1 MRQAAV
7 WARPHN
13 ETSTEAS
20 YVNRSGSTPQP
31 LLILATLLLAL
42 TCRADVKVDPLV
54 GSDLPAKPGAHWVW
68 VNDIV
73 FHHMADGKA
82 FLLDGDSG
90 RMLGMLSTGFS
101 YNGVV
106 LPANKS
112 VILSPETY
120 FSRGTRGE
128 RTDVVTLYD
137 PRKLNPIGEITIPA
151 KRAGTLPM
159 IQNSAV
165 TDDDRF
171 LIIYNFTPAQSVT
184 VVDLRSRKV
193 VGEIDIAGCALVYPV
208 GPRAFFSLCGDGAAL
223 VVTLDDTGKAAN
235 KQRSAKLFDPQ
246 SDPVTEKAVRSGNT
260 WLFASFA
267 GDIVP
272 VEYAGGS
279 VRAAARWPLTSATE
293 RKEKWLPGGMQ
304 HLAVHAAS
312 RRLFSLM
319 HQGGPDSHKD
329 PGSEIWVYDLASKRR
344 TQRIALQGPSTSIT
358 VTTDAKP
365 LLFSIF
371 IGAQKVDVLDAQTGK
386 LLRSIPEIGFTPST
400 LVAY

>member
-1 MRQAAV
+1 MRH
-7 WARPHN
+7 PP
-13 ETSTEAS
+13 EAT
-20 YVNRSGSTPQP
+20 YVNRSGSTLQP
-31 LLILATLLLAL
+31 LLILATLLWAL
-42 TCRADVKVDPLV
+42 TARADVKVDPLI
-54 GSDLPAKPGAHWVW
+54 GSELPAASSPHWVW

-90 RMLGMLSTGFS
+90 RMLGMLSTGFG

-106 LPANKS
+106 LPANES
-112 VILSPETY
+112 LILSPETY

-137 PRKLNPIGEITIPA
+137 PRKLSPIGEIVIPP

-159 IQNSAV
+159 VQNAAI

-171 LIIYNFTPAQSVT
+171 LIIYNFTPAQSVSI
-184 VVDLRSRKV
+184 VDLRSRKP

-208 GPRAFFSLCGDGAAL
+208 GPRTFFSLCGDGAAL
-223 VVTLDDTGKAAN
+223 VVTLDEAGKVAN
-235 KQRSAKLFDPQ
+235 KQRSAQLFDPQ
-246 SDPVTEKAVRSGNT
+246 SDPVTEKAVRDGNR
-260 WLFASFA
+260 WLFASFF

-272 VEYAGGS
+272 VEYADGS
-279 VRAAARWPLTSATE
+279 VRAGTRWPLTSAAE

-304 HLAVHAAS
+304 HLAIHTAS

-329 PGSEIWVYDLASKRR
+329 PGSEIWVYDLANKRR
-344 TQRIALQGPSTSIT
+344 VQRIALKEPSTSIT
-358 VTTDAKP
+358 VTSDSKP

-400 LVAY
+400 LVVY

>member
-1 MRQAAV
+1 M
-7 WARPHN
+7 
-13 ETSTEAS
+13 
-20 YVNRSGSTPQP
+20 NRSGSTLQP
-31 LLILATLLLAL
+31 LLTLATLFWTL
-42 TCRADVKVDPLV
+42 TSQADVKVDPLI
-54 GSDLPAKPGAHWVW
+54 GSDLPAQSGAHWVW

-90 RMLGMLSTGFS
+90 RMLGMLSTGFGF
-101 YNGVV
+101 NGVV

-112 VILSPETY
+112 MILSPETY
-120 FSRGTRGE
+120 FSRGTRGQ

-137 PRKLNPIGEITIPA
+137 SRKLSPMGEIVIPP
-151 KRAGTLPM
+151 KRAGTMPM
-159 IQNSAV
+159 VQNAAI

-171 LIIYNFTPAQSVT
+171 LLIYNFTPAQSVS
-184 VVDLRSRKV
+184 VVDVSSRKL
-193 VGEIDIAGCALVYPV
+193 VGEIDTAGCALVYPV

-223 VVTLDDTGKAAN
+223 LVTLDDTGKVAN

-246 SDPVTEKAVRSGNT
+246 GDAVTEKAVRDGKT

-267 GDIVP
+267 GDILP

-279 VRAAARWPLTSATE
+279 VRAGTRWTLTSAAE

-304 HLAVHAAS
+304 HLAIHTGS

-329 PGSEIWVYDLASKRR
+329 PGTEIWVYDLGSKRR
-344 TQRIALQGPSTSIT
+344 TQRIALQGPATSIT
-358 VTTDAKP
+358 VSKDSKP